1 MHFSK
6 VTETVSLVLHN
17 HLQCDLAALSY
28 PEMDADSSPLKSGEA
43 CDRHDKVWW
52 DFFLCDFQGCI
63 LKGNAASALD
73 LW

>member
-43 CDRHDKVWW
+43 CDRHDKVW
-52 DFFLCDFQGCI
+52 
-63 LKGNAASALD
+63 
-73 LW
+73 